1 LYYFFKPLLPILE
14 SILNNTPVTYFILI
28 GLSEYPRA
36 QAIFFCL
43 LLVCY
48 LVILLGNV
56 LILFLIHYD
65 SRLHTPM
72 YFFLSNL
79 SFLDIC
85 YTSASVPQMIINC
98 LVTIP
103 IISLGECLVQMCASL
118 YLGVVECLLLAIM
131 AYDRCIAIGDPLRY
145 SVRMGPQ
152 LCAQLAGAAWV
163 SAFLLTVIPTLTT
176 PLEFCGHHIINHF
189 SCELLAVIKLACND
203 LRYNEY
209 FMMASS
215 FLTLLLPFAFILA
228 SYGRILRAVLKM
240 HSTKGRKKAFSTCS
254 SHLTVVIIFYG
265 TAISMYM
272 MPQDKASRDQDK
284 IISMVYLVVTPML
297 NPLIYS
303 LRNKDVKGA
312 LQKLLGEKNVP

>member
-1 LYYFFKPLLPILE
+1 MDGK
-14 SILNNTPVTYFILI
+14 NNTPETYFILV
-28 GLSEYPRA
+28 GLSEYPKA

-43 LLVCY
+43 LLVSY
-48 LVILLGNV
+48 LVILLGNS

-65 SRLHTPM
+65 ARLHTPM

-85 YTSASVPQMIINC
+85 YTSVTVPQMIINC

-103 IISLGECLVQMCASL
+103 IISLGQCLAQMCAGL
-118 YLGVVECLLLAIM
+118 YLGVVECLLLAVM
-131 AYDRCIAIGDPLRY
+131 AYDRCIAIGDPLHY

-152 LCAQLAGAAWV
+152 LCAQLAGASWV
-163 SAFLLTVIPTLTT
+163 SAFLLTVVPVLSM

-189 SCELLAVIKLACND
+189 FCELLAIFKSACND
-203 LRYNEY
+203 LRVYE
-209 FMMASS
+209 FLTMATSS
-215 FLTLLLPFAFILA
+215 LTLLVPFTFILA
-228 SYGRILRAVLKM
+228 SYGRILGAVLKM
-240 HSTKGRKKAFSTCS
+240 RSAEGRKKAFSTCS
-254 SHLTVVIIFYG
+254 SHLTVVVLFYG

-272 MPQDKASRDQDK
+272 MPQDKASRDRDK
-284 IISMVYLVVTPML
+284 IISMLYGVVTPML

-312 LQKLLGEKNVP
+312 LRKLLGEKNVT

>member
-1 LYYFFKPLLPILE
+1 MDGR
-14 SILNNTPVTYFILI
+14 NHTAVTYFILI

-36 QAIFFCL
+36 QIIFFCL
-43 LLVCY
+43 LLLSY
-48 LVILLGNV
+48 LVTLLGNV

-98 LVTIP
+98 LVRIP
-103 IISLGECLVQMCASL
+103 VISFGQCLAQMCAGL
-118 YLGVVECLLLAIM
+118 YLGVVECLLLAVM

-145 SVRMGPQ
+145 SVRMSPQ
-152 LCAQLAGAAWV
+152 LCIQLSVGSWV

-176 PLEFCGHHIINHF
+176 PLEFCGQHIINHF
-189 SCELLAVIKLACND
+189 SCELLAVIKIACND

-215 FLTLLLPFAFILA
+215 FLTLLAPFVFILA

-240 HSTKGRKKAFSTCS
+240 NSTKGRKKAFSTCS

-272 MPQDKASRDQDK
+272 MPQDKASRDRDK
-284 IISMVYLVVTPML
+284 IISMLYGVVTPML

-312 LQKLLGEKNVP
+312 LQKLCGEKNVS

>member
-1 LYYFFKPLLPILE
+1 MEGK
-14 SILNNTPVTYFILI
+14 NGRNGTAVTYFILL

-36 QAIFFCL
+36 QVIFCL
-43 LLVCY
+43 LLVSY
-48 LVILLGNV
+48 LVTLLGNT
-56 LILFLIHYD
+56 LILLLIHSD

-98 LVTIP
+98 LVRIP
-103 IISLGECLVQMCASL
+103 VISLGQCLAQMCAGL
-118 YLGVVECLLLAIM
+118 YLGVVECLLLAVM

-152 LCAQLAGAAWV
+152 LCAQLAGTSWV
-163 SAFLLTVIPTLTT
+163 SAFLLTVVPVLTM
-176 PLEFCGHHIINHF
+176 PLEFCGQHIINHF
-189 SCELLAVIKLACND
+189 SCELLAILKLACND
-203 LRYNEY
+203 LRIYELLI
-209 FMMASS
+209 MVTSS
-215 FLTLLLPFAFILA
+215 LTLLAPFAFILA
-228 SYGRILRAVLKM
+228 SYGHILGAVLKM
-240 HSTKGRKKAFSTCS
+240 HSAEGRKKAFSTCS

-272 MPQDKASRDQDK
+272 MPQDKASRDRDK
-284 IISMVYLVVTPML
+284 IISMLYGVVTPML

-312 LQKLLGEKNVP
+312 LQKLLGGKNVS

>member
-1 LYYFFKPLLPILE
+1 MDGR
-14 SILNNTPVTYFILI
+14 NTTAVTYFILI

-36 QAIFFCL
+36 QVIFLCL
-43 LLVCY
+43 LLVSY
-48 LVILLGNV
+48 LVTLLGNV

-65 SRLHTPM
+65 SRLQTPM

-98 LVTIP
+98 LVRIP
-103 IISLGECLVQMCASL
+103 IISLGQCLAQMCAVL
-118 YLGVVECLLLAIM
+118 YLGVVECLLLAVM
-131 AYDRCIAIGDPLRY
+131 AYDRCVAIGDPLRY

-152 LCAQLAGAAWV
+152 LCAQLAGASWV
-163 SAFLLTVIPTLTT
+163 SAFLLTVVPVLTM

-189 SCELLAVIKLACND
+189 SCELLAILKLACND
-203 LRYNEY
+203 LRVYELLI
-209 FMMASS
+209 MVTSS
-215 FLTLLLPFAFILA
+215 LTLLAPFALILA
-228 SYGRILRAVLKM
+228 SYGRILGAVLKM
-240 HSTKGRKKAFSTCS
+240 RSAEGRKKAFSTCS

-272 MPQDKASRDQDK
+272 MPQDKASRDRDK
-284 IISMVYLVVTPML
+284 IISMLYGVVTPML

-312 LQKLLGEKNVP
+312 LQKLLGEKNAPK

>member
-1 LYYFFKPLLPILE
+1 MDGR
-14 SILNNTPVTYFILI
+14 NDTAVTYFILL

-43 LLVCY
+43 LLVSY
-48 LVILLGNV
+48 LTTVLGNS

-85 YTSASVPQMIINC
+85 YTSSSLPQVLVNC
-98 LVTIP
+98 LVRIP
-103 IISLGECLVQMCASL
+103 AISLGQCLAQMCAGL
-118 YLGVVECLLLAIM
+118 YLGVVECLLLAVM
-131 AYDRCIAIGDPLRY
+131 AYDRCVAIGDPLRY
-145 SVRMGPQ
+145 PVRMSAQ
-152 LCAQLAGAAWV
+152 LCAQLAVASWV

-189 SCELLAVIKLACND
+189 SCELLAVLKLACND
-203 LRYNEY
+203 LRLNEL

-215 FLTLLLPFAFILA
+215 SLTLLAPFAFILA

-240 HSTKGRKKAFSTCS
+240 RSAEGRKKAFSTCS
-254 SHLTVVIIFYG
+254 SHLTVVILSYG

-272 MPQDKASRDQDK
+272 MPQDKASRDRDK
-284 IISMVYLVVTPML
+284 IISILYGVLPPML

-312 LQKLLGEKNVP
+312 LKKLMGKKDVS

>member
-1 LYYFFKPLLPILE
+1 MAMDGR
-14 SILNNTPVTYFILI
+14 NNTAVTYFILI
-28 GLSEYPRA
+28 GLSKHPRA
-36 QAIFFCL
+36 QTVFFCL
-43 LLVCY
+43 LLMSY
-48 LVILLGNV
+48 LVTLLGNI
-56 LILFLIHYD
+56 LILLLIHYD
-65 SRLHTPM
+65 SWLHTPM

-98 LVTIP
+98 VVRIP
-103 IISLGECLVQMCASL
+103 IISLGQCLAQMCAGL
-118 YLGVVECLLLAIM
+118 YFGVVECLLLAVM

-152 LCAQLAGAAWV
+152 LCIQLSVGSWI

-176 PLEFCGHHIINHF
+176 PLEFCGQYIINHF
-189 SCELLAVIKLACND
+189 SCELLAVIKIACND

-209 FMMASS
+209 FMMACS
-215 FLTLLLPFAFILA
+215 FLTLLVPFIFILA
-228 SYGRILRAVLKM
+228 SYGHILRAVLKM
-240 HSTKGRKKAFSTCS
+240 NSTKGRKKAFSTCS
-254 SHLTVVIIFYG
+254 SHLTVVVIFYG

-272 MPQDKASRDQDK
+272 MPQDKANRDRDK
-284 IISMVYLVVTPML
+284 IMSILYGVVTPML

-312 LQKLLGEKNVP
+312 LQKLCGFENVL